1 MWKTINKLINKKS
14 KTTIISE
21 VKTENGSF
29 TDPKEITNVLNE
41 YFYNIGYN
49 LAENLES
56 TSVQPS
62 SHVDQSE
69 TEFKLDPVTETEVYK
84 YLSKTH

>member
-1 MWKTINKLINKKS
+1 MNKLINKKS

-21 VKTENGSF
+21 IKTENGSF

-41 YFYNIGYN
+41 YFCSIGYN

-62 SHVDQSE
+62 TILVKSVGTLEHLK
-69 TEFKLDPVTETEVYK
+69 T
-84 YLSKTH
+84 LS